1 VHAVRRSH
9 RMAAVFE
16 AMVVV
21 AVAGVGVA
29 SSLAAYAQRNWKGSR
44 SESGSTLVDA

>member
-9 RMAAVFE
+9 KMATVFE

-21 AVAGVGVA
+21 AGAGFGVA
-29 SSLAAYAQRNWKGSR
+29 SSLAAYAQRNWRTSR
-44 SESGSTLVDA
+44 SAGSTLADA